1 MTALTGEVGIQRFG
15 AYVPALRVSR
25 AEIVAANRW
34 ANGSLASWARS
45 ERSTCGWDEDVVT
58 MAVEAARDAL
68 GTEPRGD
75 VEGVYLGSTTP
86 PFDARLNSGIVAS
99 ALNLPDSTSCWDV
112 TGSDRAG
119 TSALLAAFDTAR
131 ARGVRVL
138 CAGSEKKA
146 APVASVQEVAS
157 GHAASAFVV
166 GPGAGIA
173 RLLASATVTVDFVD
187 HYRGRGSD
195 FDYHWEERWIRD
207 EGYLKIVPRAVE
219 AVLAKAG
226 VGAGEVARL
235 CVPNPIPRAS
245 QALAKRLQIADD
257 AVADPL
263 EAGCGDTGAA
273 HALLMLA
280 AALET
285 AAPGDRILV
294 ASFGQGADALLFEVT
309 PAIEAAR
316 AGGAGVAKW
325 LARRR
330 DCSYPRYQ
338 AFAGLVKMDRGIRAE
353 ADKQTALTAHYRNR
367 ELLDGMVG
375 GRCARCGTMQ
385 IPKTRICVNPD
396 CGAWD
401 TQEPQPFADFEG
413 RVRSWSADH
422 LTFTPDP
429 PAYYGMVEFEPG
441 GRLMMDF
448 TDLGPDKVEVG
459 TTMRMTFRVKDHD
472 PQRGYSRYF
481 WKAAPTGGASGG
493 MNGRWHP

>member
-1 MTALTGEVGIQRFG
+1 MTALDVGLGIHRFG

-34 ANGSLASWARS
+34 VNSSLSGWARS

-68 GTEPRGD
+68 RDGSGDGTGAA
-75 VEGVYLGSTTP
+75 YLGTTTP
-86 PFDARLNSGIVAS
+86 PFEARLNSGIVAA
-99 ALNLPDSTSCWDV
+99 ALGLRETTPCWDV

-119 TSALLAAFDTAR
+119 TSALLAAFDTAA
-131 ARGVRVL
+131 ARGVDVL
-138 CAGSEKKA
+138 CAASEKKA

-157 GHAASAFVV
+157 GHAAAAFVV
-166 GPGAGIA
+166 GRGAGIA
-173 RLLASATVTVDFVD
+173 RLVASATVTVDFVD
-187 HYRGRGSD
+187 HDRARGGE

-219 AVLAKAG
+219 AVLEESGVAAG
-226 VGAGEVARL
+226 DIARF
-235 CVPNPIPRAS
+235 CAPAPIPRAGH
-245 QALAKRLQIADD
+245 ALAKRLRIAGD
-257 AVADPL
+257 AIADPL

-273 HALLMLA
+273 HPLLMLA

-309 PAIEAAR
+309 GAIEDAR
-316 AGGAGVAKW
+316 ASGCGVAKW
-325 LARRR
+325 LDRRR

-353 ADKQTALTAHYRNR
+353 ADKQTALTAHYRSR
-367 ELLDGMVG
+367 ALLDTMMG
-375 GRCARCGTMQ
+375 GRCSKCGTMQ
-385 IPKTRICVNPD
+385 IPQTRICVNPG

-401 TQEPQPFADFEG
+401 TQEPQPFAGFEG

-422 LTFTPDP
+422 LTYTPDP
-429 PAYYGMVEFEPG
+429 PAYYGMVEFEQG

-448 TDLGPDKVEVG
+448 TDVGPDDVEVG
-459 TTMRMTFRVKDHD
+459 TPMRMVFRVKDHD
-472 PQRGYSRYF
+472 PHRGYTRYF
-481 WKAAPTGGASGG
+481 WKAAPARSPVEG
-493 MNGRWHP
+493 